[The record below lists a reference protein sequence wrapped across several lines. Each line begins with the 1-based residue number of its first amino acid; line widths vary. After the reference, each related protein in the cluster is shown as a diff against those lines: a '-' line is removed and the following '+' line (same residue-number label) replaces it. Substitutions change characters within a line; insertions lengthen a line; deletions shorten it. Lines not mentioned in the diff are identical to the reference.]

1 MAERVVLYSPGVT
14 ADLGELMSI
23 ALTAADAARRIVHAS
38 GPAVITEKADRDLVS
53 DIDVAIEREVRGYLR
68 QVTPDIEFLG
78 EEEGGDGDPGTG
90 WRWVLDP
97 IDGTSN
103 FAHGIPLCATSLALV
118 HDGHSVL
125 GVIDVPFLAQRYH
138 AVESGGAWNGARR
151 LAVSATAS
159 LREAIVA
166 TGDYATGHGA
176 DRQNQAQLAV
186 TSRLIPRVHR
196 IRMLG
201 TAAIDLAWLA
211 EGRLD
216 ASITLTNPP
225 WDMAAGVIIA
235 REAGAMVVDIDGSP
249 HSLRSAATIAAAP
262 QLIPQILPLVRDHD
276 ASAHQPG
283 QLPH

>member
-1 MAERVVLYSPGVT
+1 VT
-14 ADLGELMSI
+14 AGLGELMSV
-23 ALTAADAARRIVHAS
+23 ALTAADAARRIVHAR

-68 QVTPDIEFLG
+68 KATPDIEFLG

-103 FAHGIPLCATSLALV
+103 FTHGIPLCATSLALM
-118 HDGHSVL
+118 HNGHSVL
-125 GVIDVPFLAQRYH
+125 GVIDAPFLAQRYH
-138 AVESGGAWNGARR
+138 ALEGGGAWNGDRR
-151 LAVSATAS
+151 LTTRTTAS
-159 LREAIVA
+159 LRDAIVA
-166 TGDYATGHGA
+166 MGDYATGHDA
-176 DRQNQAQLAV
+176 DRQNQAQLAL
-186 TSRLIPRVHR
+186 TSRLIPRVQR

-216 ASITLTNPP
+216 ASVTFTNPP

-235 REAGAMVVDIDGSP
+235 REAGALVVDTDGST
-249 HSLRSAATIAAAP
+249 HTLRSAATIAATP
-262 QLIPQILPLVRDHD
+262 QLIPQILTLVRGQGG
-276 ASAHQPG
+276 SA
-283 QLPH
+283 LPLS

>member
-1 MAERVVLYSPGVT
+1 VT
-14 ADLGELMSI
+14 VDLGELMSV

-38 GPAVITEKADRDLVS
+38 GPAVITEKSDRDLVS
-53 DIDVAIEREVRGYLR
+53 DIDVAIEREVRRYLEHA
-68 QVTPDIEFLG
+68 TPDFEFLG

-103 FAHGIPLCATSLALV
+103 FTHGIPLCATSLALV

-138 AVESGGAWNGARR
+138 ALEGGGAWNGARR

-159 LREAIVA
+159 LRDAIVA
-166 TGDYATGHGA
+166 TGDYATGDDA

-186 TSRLIPRVHR
+186 TRRLISRVQR

-216 ASITLTNPP
+216 ASVTLTNPP
-225 WDMAAGVIIA
+225 WDTAAGVIIA
-235 REAGAMVVDIDGSP
+235 REAGAMVVDIDGSS
-249 HSLRSAATIAAAP
+249 HTLNSAATVAATP
-262 QLIPQILPLVRDHD
+262 QLIPQILPLVRGHD
-276 ASAHQPG
+276 ASAHPPWR
-283 QLPH
+283 LPN

>member
-1 MAERVVLYSPGVT
+1 VT
-14 ADLGELMSI
+14 PDLGELMSV
-23 ALTAADAARRIVHAS
+23 ALTAADAARRIVHAR

-53 DIDVAIEREVRGYLR
+53 DIDVAVEREVRAYLR
-68 QVTPDIEFLG
+68 EATPDIEFLG

-103 FAHGIPLCATSLALV
+103 FARGLPLCAISLALT

-125 GVIDVPFLAQRYH
+125 GVIDAPFLAVRYH
-138 AVESGGAWNGARR
+138 AVEGGGAWNGDRR
-151 LAVSATAS
+151 LAVRTTAD
-159 LREAIVA
+159 LRDAIVA
-166 TGDYATGHGA
+166 MGDYATGHDA
-176 DRQNQAQLAV
+176 HRQNQAQLAA
-186 TSRLIPRVHR
+186 TSRLVPRVQR

-201 TAAIDLAWLA
+201 TAALDLAWLA

-235 REAGAMVVDIDGSP
+235 REAGAMVVDMDGSP
-249 HSLRSAATIAAAP
+249 HSLRSAATIAGVP
-262 QLIPQILPLVRDHD
+262 RLIPQILLVARGDD
-276 ASAHQPG
+276 AGAH
-283 QLPH
+283 

>member
-1 MAERVVLYSPGVT
+1 VT

-23 ALTAADAARRIVHAS
+23 ALTAADTARRIVHAS

-68 QVTPDIEFLG
+68 KATPDIEFLG
-78 EEEGGDGDPGTG
+78 EEEGGNGDPGTG

-125 GVIDVPFLAQRYH
+125 GVIDAPFLAQRYH
-138 AVESGGAWNGARR
+138 AVEDGGAWNGDRR
-151 LAVSATAS
+151 LSIRTTTS
-159 LREAIVA
+159 LRDAIVA
-166 TGDYATGHGA
+166 IGDYATGHDP
-176 DRQNQAQLAV
+176 DRQNHAQLAV
-186 TSRLIPRVHR
+186 TSRLIPRVQR

-235 REAGAMVVDIDGSP
+235 REAGAMVVDNDGSS
-249 HSLRSAATIAAAP
+249 HTLRSSATIAAVP
-262 QLIPQILPLVRDHD
+262 HLIPQVLPLVR
-276 ASAHQPG
+276 G
-283 QLPH
+283 QALSTEPSGRLPN